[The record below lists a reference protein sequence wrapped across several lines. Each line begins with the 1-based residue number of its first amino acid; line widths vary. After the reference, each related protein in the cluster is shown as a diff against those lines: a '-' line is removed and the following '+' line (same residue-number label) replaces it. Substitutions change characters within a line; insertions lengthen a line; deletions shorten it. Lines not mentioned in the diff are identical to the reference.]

1 MFATNFGCFC
11 KINYFWLPCVQLL
24 AHTNLGGVSEFSQE
38 NKYSWPRKPRH
49 LRSSEDMKIHKKV
62 SGQENNL
69 FLTTDNQLFALLVF
83 LLVEEEVFFGGVV
96 GPNVFYAFV
105 GFALVFHFL

>member
-38 NKYSWPRKPRH
+38 NKYSWPRKH
-49 LRSSEDMKIHKKV
+49 DLSWSSPWWSVYGKEDHRVKRDKIAMVKKISCFSAIDYRV
-62 SGQENNL
+62 V
-69 FLTTDNQLFALLVF
+69 AYCLVF
-83 LLVEEEVFFGGVV
+83 VFVEENLDIYKSE
-96 GPNVFYAFV
+96 FYTIS
-105 GFALVFHFL
+105 

>member
-1 MFATNFGCFC
+1 M
-11 KINYFWLPCVQLL
+11 QLL

-62 SGQENNL
+62 SGQGNNL
-69 FLTTDNQLFALLVF
+69 FLTTDTQLFTLLIL
-83 LLVEEEVFFGGVV
+83 LLVEEEVVFGGVV
-96 GPNVFYAFV
+96 GPDVFYAFV
-105 GFALVFHFL
+105 CFAFVLYFL

>member
-1 MFATNFGCFC
+1 MFATNLGCFC
-11 KINYFWLPCVQLL
+11 EINYFWLTYVQLL

-69 FLTTDNQLFALLVF
+69 FLTTDTQLFTLLIF
-83 LLVEEEVFFGGVV
+83 LLVEEQF
-96 GPNVFYAFV
+96 
-105 GFALVFHFL
+105 